1 MKSLVKRLYLTQFT
15 IFIMASFFSS
25 CKKVGPRSCK
35 LKVYLSYK
43 DRTIDITE
51 IVKIT
56 APDDY
61 SFIEQRI
68 MLKDHGASDN
78 IIQLVLGKELLQRY
92 VDEKFSYPLAFR
104 FSYFSTPFTDD
115 NLDFTL
121 NFDDND
127 SSDGSYKLKAE
138 RFNYRHNRVEG
149 YTRYDYL
156 ELKVD
161 RLEEL
166 IELR

>member
-1 MKSLVKRLYLTQFT
+1 MKSLVKRLYLTLLT
-15 IFIMASFFSS
+15 IFIMASFLSS

-43 DRTIDITE
+43 DSKIDISKL
-51 IVKIT
+51 VKI
-56 APDDY
+56 AVPDDY
-61 SFIEQRI
+61 SIIEQRVV
-68 MLKDHGASDN
+68 LKDHGPSGN
-78 IIQLVLGKELLQRY
+78 IIRLVLGKELLQRY
-92 VDEKFSYPLAFR
+92 VDEKFSYPLVFR
-104 FSYFSTPFTDD
+104 FSYFTSPFTDD

-127 SSDGSYKLKAE
+127 SSDGSYKLKTE